1 MCLSCGCGQPNDD
14 HGDSRN
20 ITLNDIDQA
29 AKAAGTTR
37 DKVLQNI
44 TGGTDRSR
52 LRQALHLVCLMGSR
66 VIQINLQVHSYPRI
80 NLLLSQARRHRN
92 WVLSQAQTGRRASRW
107 AIPGAVVY
115 KTHRQTNY
123 SSGAAL
129 QDILGNSQSC
139 SPDQVSGDHQNV
151 TTQRLLWGRL

>member
-44 TGGTDRSR
+44 TGGTGPQQTSSSSASSVSNGQQGNTDQSSGSF
-52 LRQALHLVCLMGSR
+52 LPADQPPTKPGQKAPQLGTESGTDWQESQQMG
-66 VIQINLQVHSYPRI
+66 N
-80 NLLLSQARRHRN
+80 
-92 WVLSQAQTGRRASRW
+92 TGRGG
-107 AIPGAVVY
+107 I
-115 KTHRQTNY
+115 
-123 SSGAAL
+123 
-129 QDILGNSQSC
+129 
-139 SPDQVSGDHQNV
+139 QNP
-151 TTQRLLWGRL
+151 QAD

>member
-44 TGGTDRSR
+44 TGGSGPQQTSSSSASSASNGQQGNTD
-52 LRQALHLVCLMGSR
+52 Q
-66 VIQINLQVHSYPRI
+66 
-80 NLLLSQARRHRN
+80 
-92 WVLSQAQTGRRASRW
+92 
-107 AIPGAVVY
+107 
-115 KTHRQTNY
+115 
-123 SSGAAL
+123 SSGSFLTADKTSMKPGPKA
-129 QDILGNSQSC
+129 
-139 SPDQVSGDHQNV
+139 PESGKEYGTD
-151 TTQRLLWGRL
+151 